1 MMKIARSFR
10 RAFCSFL
17 FSNLLLGI
25 VTLFAVFPVASQETG
40 VWKPVSYEGPS
51 PRDAA
56 VMAYDS
62 SRQKIVLFGGMN
74 ESPGVYY
81 DAPVKSQAAR
91 KRETRV
97 GSCTETPVLP
107 ATG

>member
-1 MMKIARSFR
+1 MHKRDYTIKKQWDVVPTKPGNIYICTLEAIDNNGKKI
-10 RAFCSFL
+10 
-17 FSNLLLGI
+17 I
-25 VTLFAVFPVASQETG
+25 
-40 VWKPVSYEGPS
+40 
-51 PRDAA
+51 D
-56 VMAYDS
+56 
-62 SRQKIVLFGGMN
+62 
-74 ESPGVYY
+74 